1 MGINTTTPRGTLDIV
16 APRVEEEEKLKG
28 TLLDTT
34 NHSIVVPSL
43 SKAEVASL
51 TEPVNGTLVF
61 IKDASGTNSTTKSNT
76 MKELGIMLEVL
87 IMEMWIMVFLLL
99 LMPL

>member
-28 TLLDTT
+28 TLLDT
-34 NHSIVVPSL
+34 
-43 SKAEVASL
+43 KAEVASL